1 MSTSTTPVPSTGKPS
16 ATARSQKAPKQVR
29 KEKQMV
35 KGKCK
40 DDAEDK
46 SRETNDKAM
55 VTPGRGLGL
64 DDGHYA
70 ILHEHYTD
78 KWKQFVLTVDPN
90 INLKRGNKKLA
101 EYKKRKADEILHAI
115 QNSVAPFDDCEKVTN
130 NVTALNQ
137 IKRWF
142 TNQRNQMMRVERGG
156 GMTAVEAKKAIDKL
170 IKFTSVQ
177 TGRQFFESEKKS
189 DILDEAKTRD
199 QENPAARYQ
208 VALADMWD
216 DQDREYWEKQAQDA
230 IHVDWNQEDLLAL
243 LNVVLETLAKSNRVG
258 PMHPFVLVTTRDSKG
273 LLTTKIGT
281 DIDEPDANSDDD
293 QTTTSRDK
301 PEESTKP
308 TKPGKKGNKGRK
320 KKATNTKRSRKVTGI
335 VSANVEKDGP
345 AGLNEMDTVQP
356 DGPNKTNKRKRTED
370 NGEHAETTAGS
381 STRPEK

>member
-16 ATARSQKAPKQVR
+16 ATAISQKAPKQVR

-78 KWKQFVLTVDPN
+78 KWKQFVLTVNPN

-115 QNSVAPFDDCEKVTN
+115 QNSIAPFDNCEKVTN
-130 NVTALNQ
+130 NITTLNQ

-156 GMTAVEAKKAIDKL
+156 GMTAVEAEKAIDKL

-189 DILDEAKTRD
+189 DILDEAKKRD
-199 QENPAARYQ
+199 QENPAARYR

-216 DQDREYWEKQAQDA
+216 DQDQEYWEKQAQDA
-230 IHVDWNQEDLLAL
+230 IHIDWNQEDLLAL
-243 LNVVLETLAKSNRVG
+243 LNVVLETLAKSNRHHGIDDLKGTSVDGLG
-258 PMHPFVLVTTRDSKG
+258 PHEVS
-273 LLTTKIGT
+273 GT
-281 DIDEPDANSDDD
+281 NIDEPDANSDDD

-320 KKATNTKRSRKVTGI
+320 KKATNTKRSRKATGI

-356 DGPNKTNKRKRTED
+356 DGPNKTNKRKRMED

-381 STRPEK
+381 STRPEKK